1 MITFL
6 DGILDGKQPT
16 AVTVNVSGVGYSVA
30 IPLSSYDCLPA
41 PGESVRILTHL
52 VVRDDAHLLYGFM
65 TEAERDTF
73 RLLLTI
79 SGIGPKIALS
89 ALSGLHPRELNAAI
103 VSGDTKRL
111 SSVSGIGKKMAERM
125 VVELRDKIPA
135 ADAIAA
141 TGLDAPGKDDLRL
154 RDATLA
160 LVGLG
165 YRQEAAAKMV
175 RKVTD
180 GADSTGLS
188 VEELVKRA
196 LVG

>member
-6 DGILDGKQPT
+6 DGILDDKRPT
-16 AVTVNVSGVGYSVA
+16 VVAINVGGVGYSVA
-30 IPLSSYDCLPA
+30 IPLSSYDRLPA
-41 PGESVRILTHL
+41 PGEPVRILTHL

-135 ADAIAA
+135 ADAIAT
-141 TGLDAPGKDDLRL
+141 TGLDAPGEDDLRL

-165 YRQEAAAKMV
+165 YKQDAAAKMV
-175 RKVTD
+175 RKATD
-180 GADSTGLS
+180 GADSADLS

-196 LVG
+196 LMG